1 MAVLIVCGKVEAVE
15 DDKFLNVVVREDDD
29 NVFRLAANS
38 KNRDQIKVSVGDY
51 VIVECLAKSKQN
63 DKGYYRID
71 AWIHTIDNITARFVG
86 NAKLTKAVKDD
97 KKKTE
102 AEQKEEDKDSAPW
115 D

>member
-1 MAVLIVCGKVEAVE
+1 MAILIVTGKVEAVE

-38 KNRDQIKVSVGDY
+38 KNRDSIKVKAGDY

-71 AWIHTIDNITARFVG
+71 AWIHTIDNITARFVEDM
-86 NAKLTKAVKDD
+86 KLAKAVNDD
-97 KKKTE
+97 KKK
-102 AEQKEEDKDSAPW
+102 DDDDLPPW
-115 D
+115 

>member
-38 KNRDQIKVSVGDY
+38 KNRDQIKVNVGDY

-71 AWIHTIDNITARFVG
+71 AWIHTIDNITAKFVG
-86 NAKLTKAVKDD
+86 NVKLTTAVKAD

-102 AEQKEEDKDSAPW
+102 AEQKEEDKDPAPW